1 MADRNRFFLAAL
13 SAIAAVSFSVG
24 AQAATSYAGYGNNTG
39 SGALGAWITAAGGYV
54 ETATPGGTGTGSNG
68 NHRVMPIGISSSVNM
83 FLNATLATLPATG
96 SMTGMLN
103 AGSTVYTTSAA
114 NNSNAAIVLN
124 NFSPS
129 ITAFGFFLESTLA
142 PSSSLTITLTD
153 ANGSSVITIPTN
165 LADSINGQPLLNG
178 TAQFIGFTGISN
190 PGGTASITL
199 STGTNVKYEI
209 GDFLS
214 SPIPSPEP
222 ASLALLGAGLVGLGF
237 ARRRK
242 SA

>member
-1 MADRNRFFLAAL
+1 
-13 SAIAAVSFSVG
+13 
-24 AQAATSYAGYGNNTG
+24 
-39 SGALGAWITAAGGYV
+39 
-54 ETATPGGTGTGSNG
+54 
-68 NHRVMPIGISSSVNM
+68 MPLGISSSVNM

-103 AGSTVYTTSAA
+103 AGATVYTSSAL
-114 NNSNAAIVLN
+114 NNANAAIVLN

-142 PSSSLTITLTD
+142 PSSQLTITLSD
-153 ANGSSVITIPTN
+153 GNGTSVITIPTN
-165 LADSINGQPLLNG
+165 LADNINGSPLLNG

-190 PGGTASITL
+190 AAGTASITL
-199 STGTNVKYEI
+199 STGANVKYEI

-214 SPIPSPEP
+214 APIPSPEP
-222 ASLALLGAGLVGLGF
+222 ASLALLGAGLVGLGI